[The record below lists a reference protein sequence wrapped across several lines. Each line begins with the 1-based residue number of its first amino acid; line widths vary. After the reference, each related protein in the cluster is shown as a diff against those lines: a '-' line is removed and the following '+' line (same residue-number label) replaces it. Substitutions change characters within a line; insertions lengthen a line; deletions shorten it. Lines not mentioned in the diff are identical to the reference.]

1 MNDNLMTTLLPSP
14 CLSLASLFRRFIA
27 SVVSVLCLM
36 SLLVTFA
43 FAQVPSAFDD
53 PFTNEPQFLDVD
65 QAFAFDFSQKD
76 NVLTLNFDIADGY
89 YLYLKQFKFV
99 AKQAEIGEPVYP
111 SGVMIEDEFFGES
124 EVFYN
129 GVSITLPIE
138 SALSDG
144 VVKIR
149 YQGCADAGLC
159 YPPTVK
165 VVYLNEVGSNSA
177 VNADAT
183 AESNG
188 ASTSS
193 SSQSEQFDLAQRLI
207 DKDNLA
213 LTLALFFALGVGLA
227 FTPCVFPMYPI
238 VSGIVIGQGKPKT
251 ASHSFWLTFVYVQG
265 MAITYSL
272 LGLVVAVAG
281 AQFQAALQ
289 HPVVLGVF
297 IVLFVALA
305 VALFGGFEI
314 QLPAKYQEK
323 LTHMSNNQTP
333 GSFAGVFV
341 MGVLSG
347 LIASPCTT
355 APLTGILLFIAQTG
369 DMTLGF
375 ISLYLLSIGMGVPLI
390 LFGMTGGKL
399 LPKAGNWM
407 NVVKVTFGF
416 MMLAVAIVFIERL
429 YNSPA
434 TGFLWAL
441 LGFGLFGYYWVLNRA
456 SKNSLMKLVRAVLV
470 AIGIMGS
477 AGLTYQAGLNTDL
490 WGEHADGVNVGHPE
504 FVVARDLA
512 DLRNKIAAANA
523 EGKTVMV
530 DLYADWCVAC
540 KEFEKYTFP
549 DEKVVSA
556 LSNTV
561 WMQMDLTDNTPE
573 RQEIFDTFTVLGLPT
588 ILFFDENGDELTKAR
603 VTGFMKADA
612 FAGHVNEWLNNG
624 SNTND
629 GQSGRLD

>member
-1 MNDNLMTTLLPSP
+1 MSCNFMTTLTQFSSKSAPLW
-14 CLSLASLFRRFIA
+14 RRFIA
-27 SVVSVLCLM
+27 LIVSVLCL
-36 SLLVTFA
+36 SQLLSAPA
-43 FAQVPSAFDD
+43 FAQMPSAFDD
-53 PFTNEPQFLDVD
+53 PLVDEPQFLDVD
-65 QAFAFDFSQKD
+65 QAFVFDFNQQSD
-76 NVLTLNFDIADGY
+76 TLTLTFDIADGY

-99 AKQAEIGEPVYP
+99 SKQAEIGDPTFP
-111 SGVMIEDEFFGES
+111 RGVMIEDEFFGES
-124 EVFYN
+124 EVFYDR
-129 GVSITLPIE
+129 VSITLPI
-138 SALSDG
+138 SYANSDG
-144 VVKIR
+144 VVKVR

-159 YPPTVK
+159 YPPTIK
-165 VVYLNEVGSNSA
+165 VVYLNEVGSNA
-177 VNADAT
+177 ATTQPAGDENNA
-183 AESNG
+183 
-188 ASTSS
+188 ASSL
-193 SSQSEQFDLAQRLI
+193 QSEQFNLAQKLI
-207 DKDNLA
+207 DKDNLP

-251 ASHSFWLTFVYVQG
+251 ASHSFWLTFIYVQG

-289 HPVVLGVF
+289 HPAILGVF

-305 VALFGGFEI
+305 IALFGGFDI

-323 LTHMSNNQTP
+323 LTHMSNSQTP

-429 YNSPA
+429 YTSPYTA
-434 TGFLWAL
+434 FLWAL
-441 LGFGLFGYYWVLNRA
+441 LGFGLFGYYWVINRA
-456 SKNSLMKLVRAVLV
+456 SPNSLIKLARAVIV
-470 AIGIMGS
+470 AMGIMGS
-477 AGLTYQAGLNTDL
+477 AGLTYQAGINTGL
-490 WGEHADGVNVGHPE
+490 WGEHAEIVHSSHPE
-504 FVVARDLA
+504 FVVARDLT
-512 DLRNKIAAANA
+512 DLRHKIAAANG

-540 KEFEKYTFP
+540 KEFEKYT
-549 DEKVVSA
+549 
-556 LSNTV
+556 
-561 WMQMDLTDNTPE
+561 LT
-573 RQEIFDTFTVLGLPT
+573 TFSFRRS
-588 ILFFDENGDELTKAR
+588 IKKNSLT
-603 VTGFMKADA
+603 
-612 FAGHVNEWLNNG
+612 
-624 SNTND
+624 
-629 GQSGRLD
+629 

>member
-1 MNDNLMTTLLPSP
+1 MTMFFMSATLPT
-14 CLSLASLFRRFIA
+14 ASIILRFTA
-27 SVVSVLCLM
+27 YVTSVLCLM
-36 SLLVTFA
+36 SLLGAAA
-43 FAQVPSAFDD
+43 FAQVPDAFND
-53 PFTNEPQFLDVD
+53 PFVDEPQFLDVE
-65 QAFAFDFSQKD
+65 QAFSFDFDQRD
-76 NVLTLNFDIADGY
+76 DALTLTFDIADGY

-99 AKQAEIGEPVYP
+99 AKNAEVGEPAFP

-124 EVFYN
+124 EVFYDEL
-129 GVSITLPIE
+129 SITLPITAA
-138 SALSDG
+138 SRDG
-144 VVKIR
+144 VVKVR

-159 YPPTVK
+159 YPPTIK
-165 VVYLNEVGSNSA
+165 VVYLNEVGSSSA
-177 VNADAT
+177 TNAGTTTRSDNT
-183 AESNG
+183 L
-188 ASTSS
+188 TS
-193 SSQSEQFDLAQRLI
+193 SSQSEQFNLAQKLI
-207 DKDNLA
+207 DKDNLP
-213 LTLALFFALGVGLA
+213 LTLALFFALGIGLA

-238 VSGIVIGQGKPKT
+238 VSGIVIGQGRPKT
-251 ASHSFWLTFVYVQG
+251 VSHAFWLTFVYVQG

-289 HPVVLGVF
+289 HPLVLGVF

-305 VALFGGFEI
+305 IALFGGFEI

-333 GSFAGVFV
+333 GSFAGVFI

-390 LFGMTGGKL
+390 LFGVTGGKL

-429 YNSPA
+429 YSSPYTA
-434 TGFLWAL
+434 FLWVL
-441 LGFGLFGYYWVLNRA
+441 LGFGLFGYYWAINRA
-456 SKNSLMKLVRAVLV
+456 SPNSMMKLVRAVIV
-470 AIGIMGS
+470 AVGIMGS
-477 AGLTYQAGLNTDL
+477 AGLTYQAGINTGL
-490 WGEHADGVNVGHPE
+490 WGEHTKREHAGHPD
-504 FVVARDLA
+504 FIIAKDLA

-523 EGKTVMV
+523 NGKTVMV

-540 KEFEKYTFP
+540 KEFEQYTFP
-549 DEKVVSA
+549 DANVVKA

-573 RQEIFDTFTVLGLPT
+573 RQDVFDTFNVLGLPT
-588 ILFFDENGDELTKAR
+588 ILFFDRDGNEIAKAR

-612 FAGHVNEWLNNG
+612 FADHANEWLNTPSAS
-624 SNTND
+624 SNREA
-629 GQSGRLD
+629 GRPD

>member
-1 MNDNLMTTLLPSP
+1 MNRNFMTMFFMSATLPT
-14 CLSLASLFRRFIA
+14 ASIIHRFTA
-27 SVVSVLCLM
+27 YVTSVLCLM
-36 SLLVTFA
+36 SLLSAAA
-43 FAQVPSAFDD
+43 FAQVPDAFND
-53 PFTNEPQFLDVD
+53 PFVDEPQFLDVE
-65 QAFAFDFSQKD
+65 QAFSFDFDQRD
-76 NVLTLNFDIADGY
+76 DALTLTFDIADGY

-99 AKQAEIGEPVYP
+99 AKNAEVGEPAFP

-124 EVFYN
+124 EVFYDEL
-129 GVSITLPIE
+129 SITLPITAA
-138 SALSDG
+138 SRDG
-144 VVKIR
+144 VVKVR

-159 YPPTVK
+159 YPPTIK
-165 VVYLNEVGSNSA
+165 VVYLNEVGSSFA
-177 VNADAT
+177 TNAGAT
-183 AESNG
+183 TRSDN
-188 ASTSS
+188 TLTS
-193 SSQSEQFDLAQRLI
+193 SSQSEQFNLAQKLI
-207 DKDNLA
+207 DRDNLP
-213 LTLALFFALGVGLA
+213 LTLALFFALGIGLA

-238 VSGIVIGQGKPKT
+238 VSGIVIGQGRPKT
-251 ASHSFWLTFVYVQG
+251 VSHAFWLTFVYVQG

-305 VALFGGFEI
+305 IALFGGFEI

-333 GSFAGVFV
+333 GSFAGVFI

-390 LFGMTGGKL
+390 LFGVTGGKL

-429 YNSPA
+429 YSSPYTA
-434 TGFLWAL
+434 FLWAL
-441 LGFGLFGYYWVLNRA
+441 LGFGLFGYYWAINRA
-456 SKNSLMKLVRAVLV
+456 SPNSMMKLVRAVIV
-470 AIGIMGS
+470 AVGIMGS
-477 AGLTYQAGLNTDL
+477 AGLTYQAGINTGL
-490 WGEHADGVNVGHPE
+490 WGEHTKREHAGHPD
-504 FVVARDLA
+504 FIIAKDLA

-523 EGKTVMV
+523 NGKTVMV

-540 KEFEKYTFP
+540 KEFEQYTFP
-549 DEKVVSA
+549 DANVVKA

-573 RQEIFDTFTVLGLPT
+573 RQDVFDTFNVLGLPT
-588 ILFFDENGDELTKAR
+588 ILFFDRDGNEIAKAR

-612 FAGHVNEWLNNG
+612 FADHANEWLNTTPAN
-624 SNTND
+624 SNREA
-629 GQSGRLD
+629 GRPD